1 MNEPSTATSSRDRRP
16 RVGEFRRATL
26 APPPQLRA
34 TRCPARPLVN
44 RALGYGRAARAI
56 SGDREEYRVRSHAE
70 HTHAWTRVLPSDI
83 VDGENAVAQRPST
96 LNNQP
101 STAA

>member
-1 MNEPSTATSSRDRRP
+1 MPGAS
-16 RVGEFRRATL
+16 VGES
-26 APPPQLRA
+26 
-34 TRCPARPLVN
+34 RPL
-44 RALGYGRAARAI
+44 GRAAWAI